1 MVPFPGRPGEGV
13 LSQPWAGPT
22 SLTPRHIA
30 KWVRDVTS
38 RYPAPV
44 TVTETLA
51 GERQCGSGEDPGPR
65 VPAPAAPSAQPAH
78 HRRGLVSAWPWELYS
93 ADFCAP
99 KAAPAVTPSISDRV
113 TSHSKSRPCN

>member
-30 KWVRDVTS
+30 KSVQDVTS
-38 RYPAPV
+38 RRPAPA
-44 TVTETLA
+44 TVTEILA

-78 HRRGLVSAWPWELYS
+78 HHRGLVSAWPWELYS

-99 KAAPAVTPSISDRV
+99 KAAHAVTPDRV
-113 TSHSKSRPCN
+113 TSHGKRRPGD